1 MKETLRLAGAQIPV
15 GTDIEF
21 NKKEILK
28 AIDWA
33 KENEVD
39 YIQTPEGSLS
49 GYANEW
55 TKNLKQLEDAEKEIR
70 DHQAKSGVNL
80 VLGTC
85 FRQEEPAGL
94 INRNTIRIYTTW
106 NTEDNP
112 DNIPRIMAKTY
123 CIPHDNCIRRDVQQ
137 GIQTMYIPSGKDF
150 MDGRPLQVAGLI
162 CNDMW
167 GAAEEIGTS
176 INDQLVREDLDIIFH
191 STNGI
196 KFTPNDV
203 RQHAFDA
210 YHDGFLRMTAL
221 KTLATII
228 TVDSCTT
235 WWWDGKEE
243 DVDYCKTS
251 SESGVLD
258 FTGWKTKVPRTGRQY
273 FYYDVDTLTRGKE
286 KFDVYDRELRD
297 DPAYATKIWGKFG
310 SHQNHSF
317 PYSTDAFLGKN

>member
-1 MKETLRLAGAQIPV
+1 MTKETLRLAGAQIPV

-49 GYANEW
+49 GYANDW
-55 TKNLKQLEDAEKEIR
+55 TKNIEQLKDAEKEIK
-70 DHQAKSGVNL
+70 DHQRKSGVNL
-80 VLGTC
+80 NLGTC
-85 FRQEEPAGL
+85 FREEEPAGL
-94 INRNTIRIYTTW
+94 INRNLIRFYNIW
-106 NTEDNP
+106 DIENNP
-112 DNIPRIMAKTY
+112 DNLPVMMAKTY
-123 CIPHDNCIRRDVQQ
+123 CIPHDNCIRRDQNQ
-137 GIQTMYIPSGKDF
+137 GIQTMYIPSGKSF
-150 MDGRPLQVAGLI
+150 QDGRPLKVAGLI

-176 INDQLVREDLDIIFH
+176 VNELLVREDLDIIFH

-196 KFTPNDV
+196 KFTPSDV
-203 RQHAFDA
+203 RQEAFDA

-221 KTLATII
+221 KTLATIL

-235 WWWDGKEE
+235 WWWEGKEE
-243 DVDYCKTS
+243 EVDLCRTS

-273 FYYDVDTLTRGKE
+273 FYYDLDTSMRGKE
-286 KFDVYDRELRD
+286 KFDIYDRQLREQ
-297 DPAYATKIWGKFG
+297 PEYATRQWNKLMADK
-310 SHQNHSF
+310 NHSF
-317 PYSTDAFLGKN
+317 PYSTDAFLGK